1 MLPSDSPADPHHVLV
16 DINTRIL
23 EFATVSHNDILC
35 FVCCEER
42 DDITQCRL
50 VLPIPSYKVRVFAG
64 FLGYSSNMDDI
75 SAGMLFQLIA

>member
-1 MLPSDSPADPHHVLV
+1 MLPSDSPADPRHVLV

-42 DDITQCRL
+42 DDITQCHL
-50 VLPIPSYKVRVFAG
+50 VFHLPPDLV
-64 FLGYSSNMDDI
+64 
-75 SAGMLFQLIA
+75 